1 MSGIL
6 PCKGCQRNFCQGHM
20 NEHRQELEGDFQR
33 LLSDRDLL
41 YQQIYSEA
49 PTDPQAFDYIS
60 KWERK
65 TIEKIEM
72 IADQAR
78 RQVQDL
84 LDEKRLKV
92 KEKYDQFSAELRQR
106 KESSHFFEQDIE
118 ILSKTLEQVK
128 RDCEHKATSTTV
140 TVKAR
145 TIDFDHILDIT
156 LNAKTNSHQNQLFIG
171 GTLLDEKQHQY
182 KLNEFYGNQNQQ
194 WELIY
199 KSTRDGFAVSDFHRH
214 CDGKGPTMVVIQ
226 SKNGGYLFGGYTAVP
241 WNSNDQTVADPS
253 AFIFTLTNPNQLP
266 ITKFNIKPADSQYA
280 VYHYKQSG
288 PIFGP
293 YRPRPYD
300 SSDSSDSDSSSS
312 SDSSDSSSSDIGVME
327 VDGMLNR
334 SYIRFPIRYIDTL
347 GHKADT
353 FTGSG
358 DCEVNEIEVYSLQ

>member
-6 PCKGCQRNFCQGHM
+6 SCKGCQRNFCQGHM

-33 LLSDRDLL
+33 VLSDRDLL
-41 YQQIYSEA
+41 YQQIYSET

-92 KEKYDQFSAELRQR
+92 KEKYDQISAELRQR

-118 ILSKTLEQVK
+118 ILRKTLEQVK
-128 RDCEHKATSTTV
+128 RDCEHNDTSTTV
-140 TVKAR
+140 TVKAQ
-145 TIDFDHILDIT
+145 TIDFDHILHIT
-156 LNAKTNSHQNQLFIG
+156 LNAKTNCHQNQLFIG
-171 GTLLDEKQHQY
+171 GTLLNEKQHQS
-182 KLNEFYGNQNQQ
+182 KLNEFYGKQHQQ

-199 KSTRDGFAVSDFHRH
+199 KSTKDGFAASDFHRE
-214 CDGKGPTMVVIQ
+214 CDGKFPTMVVIQ

-241 WNSNDQTVADPS
+241 WNSNDQTAADPS
-253 AFIFTLTNPNQLP
+253 AFLFTLTNPNHLP
-266 ITKFNIKPADSQYA
+266 ITKFNINPADSKSA
-280 VYHYKQSG
+280 VYHYKQGG

-293 YRPRPYD
+293 YYLYYLYRC
-300 SSDSSDSDSSSS
+300 
-312 SDSSDSSSSDIGVME
+312 DIAVVEEKGI
-327 VDGMLNR
+327 LNR
-334 SYIRFPIRYIDTL
+334 SYIRFPSIYIDTL
-347 GHKADT
+347 GQKRNT

-358 DCEVNEIEVYSLQ
+358 ACEVSEIEVYSLQ